1 MTTTT
6 PTKGGPA
13 QPASVN
19 TDGKTIGR
27 VALRV
32 YGFDTAADAVAA
44 GFHSA
49 EAGPAMSVYVVSDAE
64 LASGKYVLEGDPKA
78 TPIYT
83 APAGMKVE
91 AGYSQPVFLVG
102 GSLSLDWFVDSVGGS
117 DSNTGK
123 STDQSFKTI
132 AKLLTVLQGG
142 QSVGLAKGSHWRE
155 QLTLSNSSNS
165 ISAYGTGANPIL
177 DAADI
182 ITGWSKTGGLTNV
195 YEKSVVTAA
204 ALGEQ
209 FINVW
214 EDDAP
219 MHRVASAAACDG
231 AAGSSYVTGA
241 SGTVTVYIHPVASDD
256 PASNGKTYEV
266 STRNAGL
273 YATTSG
279 HTINGITTQ
288 KNQSASG
295 SLIVSRSSIITDCIC
310 KMGSK
315 HNLYTSDG
323 CTLNNVECIDQ
334 YYNDQC
340 TLFVYN
346 ENTPAGLGVTYN
358 NCSASRPNTAL
369 ITGNSLGTGFYGHVN
384 TSGTFGTITYNNCSV
399 EDCFTGYNGQ
409 DAANFIYNNC
419 TNLDSTNCFANASG
433 TGISTFAIHGGT
445 YVCTSSVLLIQAG
458 GNSTITIDSGA
469 SLSDPASNQYA
480 INVQVPNL
488 TLNLDHC
495 AISSRFGYVGTTAPA
510 TGFIL
515 NVNYLD
521 STVAFNY
528 AGHINTVV
536 ATTIYTGDH
545 NTYRTSQ
552 INVVN
557 GSTYATLAALR
568 AALNQDLNST
578 FVP

>member
-1 MTTTT
+1 MTTSV
-6 PTKGGPA
+6 PTRGGPA
-13 QPASVN
+13 LPVTN
-19 TDGKTIGR
+19 RTDHKAQGR
-27 VALRV
+27 VAISV
-32 YGFDTAADAVAA
+32 YGFANEADAVTA
-44 GFHSA
+44 GFKA
-49 EAGPAMSVYVVSDAE
+49 QAGPAMPIYIVTAAE
-64 LASGKYVLEGDPKA
+64 IANGTFVQEADPKA

-91 AGYSQPVFLVG
+91 AGYSQPVYLVG

-123 STDQSFKTI
+123 STDQAFQTI

-195 YEKSVVTAA
+195 YEKSIVTAP

-214 EDDAP
+214 ENDVP
-219 MHRVASAAACDG
+219 LRRVANTATCDST
-231 AAGSSYVTGA
+231 AGSTYVTA
-241 SGTVTVYIHPVASDD
+241 ESGTVTVYIHPAASDD
-256 PASNGKTYEV
+256 PTTNGKTYEV
-266 STRNAGL
+266 SCRNAGL
-273 YATTSG
+273 YATTTG
-279 HTINGITTQ
+279 HTITGITTQ

-295 SLIVSRSSIITDCIC
+295 SLVVSRSSTITDCIC

-315 HNLYTSDG
+315 HNIYVSDG
-323 CTLNNVECIDQ
+323 CVLNNVRCIDQ
-334 YYNDQC
+334 YYNNQC
-340 TLFVYN
+340 TLFVHN
-346 ENTPAGLGVTYN
+346 ESTPAGLGITYN

-369 ITGNSLGTGFYGHVN
+369 ITGNSLGTGFYGHKN
-384 TSGTFGTITYNNCSV
+384 TSGSFGTVTYNNCSV
-399 EDCFTGYNGQ
+399 EDCYTGFDGQ
-409 DAANFIYNNC
+409 DSNFVYNDC
-419 TNLDSTNCFANASG
+419 TNLDSINCFLVASG
-433 TGISTFAIHGGT
+433 AGVSTYQIHGGT
-445 YVCTSSVLLIQAG
+445 FACASSVLLVQGAG
-458 GNSTITIDSGA
+458 NAAITIDDGA
-469 SLSDPASNQYA
+469 SLSDPTSNSQA
-480 INVQVPNL
+480 INIQVPNI
-488 TLNLDHC
+488 TLNLSHC
-495 AISSRFGYVGTTAPA
+495 TIVSKYGYVATNGAA
-510 TGFIL
+510 TGCIL
-515 NVNYLD
+515 TVDHLD
-521 STVAFNY
+521 STVGY
-528 AGHINTVV
+528 SWAGQQNTVAGTV
-536 ATTIYTGDH
+536 AYTGDY
-545 NTYRTSQ
+545 NIYRTSE